1 MVIYIIEEELD
12 EDEVVVRSIT
22 SNLRMNIGS
31 SSSRRSW
38 APESSTLHGDHHV
51 FERSSE
57 DDDDEEELKWAATER
72 LPTFERLSRK
82 SINVKQSSSY
92 EDDEEVDISN
102 LGMNAKNQLLL
113 DGLLR
118 TVEQDNEKFL
128 TRMRQR
134 IHRFLALIS
143 LIFLSTKLILCS
155 YIYPLAT

>member
-38 APESSTLHGDHHV
+38 APESSSLHEDHHV

-82 SINVKQSSSY
+82 NINVKQSSSY